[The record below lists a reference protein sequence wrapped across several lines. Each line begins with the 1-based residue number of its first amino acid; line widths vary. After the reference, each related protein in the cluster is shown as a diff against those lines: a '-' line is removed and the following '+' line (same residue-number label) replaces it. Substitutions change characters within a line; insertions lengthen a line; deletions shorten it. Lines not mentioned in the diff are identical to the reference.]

1 MDYYD
6 HLIEIEEAQA
16 LLENDKARPGS
27 DKSRRFFSHKD
38 FVKAQDKTTQDKT
51 TQDKRAAK

>member
-6 HLIEIEEAQA
+6 HLIEIEENRA

-38 FVKAQDKTTQDKT
+38 FVRAQDKTTRQDKT
-51 TQDKRAAK
+51 TKE